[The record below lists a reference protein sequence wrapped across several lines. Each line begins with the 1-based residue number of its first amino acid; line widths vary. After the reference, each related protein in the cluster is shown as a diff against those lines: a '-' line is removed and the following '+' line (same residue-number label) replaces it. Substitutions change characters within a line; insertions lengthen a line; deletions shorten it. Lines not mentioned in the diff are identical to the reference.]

1 MASRS
6 DTKRVADATTKL
18 GKNIAEALRSWVQE
32 AKPDEIASDV
42 MDRVREGFDVVFD
55 AAKDAADKART
66 RAKSTTKKAK
76 RTARRSA
83 KKPRKK
89 ASSAAKRKTTRKTST
104 KKKAVRT
111 KPK

>member
-32 AKPDEIASDV
+32 VKPDEIASDV
-42 MDRVREGFDVVFD
+42 MDRVREGFDVVFE

-66 RAKSTTKKAK
+66 RAKRTTKKAK
-76 RTARRSA
+76 STA
-83 KKPRKK
+83 KKARKK
-89 ASSAAKRKTTRKTST
+89 ASSVAKRKTTRKTST
-104 KKKAVRT
+104 RKKAVRT
-111 KPK
+111 KR